1 MNQPPEIEERQP
13 VDSERRP
20 GALIRLQRVGTL
32 PWLAEFL
39 MFSPSLLAVLIM
51 LPRLFQPN
59 FGLLD
64 DGQTLRAAS
73 QIDGNW
79 TAALHMS
86 GDTGRFFPTYW
97 IYYYG
102 VFKIANASPLGFFA
116 VHCILLT
123 ATIAGL
129 IYFARLGG
137 ATRLQAGVAGLFFA
151 ASGPVIENFYTLSKA
166 EPIQVFFLLSS
177 LILMEHCARQTNVKR
192 QMMLALGIA
201 GALVLANTT
210 KETSLAMIPISAV
223 LLAVALVRK
232 HFRPEISAPR
242 PAVLFVLAS
251 GAAGAAFLLLRMHF
265 AIVAISSGSYTKAY
279 SFAHLGESAWRLV
292 GWVIRDFPQL
302 LPLGVFVSCSLMRRK
317 PFPGGLLFLSVIW
330 MFFWIGVYLP
340 WQSSLEYHLLPFAL
354 GAAIFMGL
362 AFGECAAAFRQ
373 PGQQTLKTGAVIC
386 LAVTV
391 WLTQF
396 TVVNNVTNARLQLTV
411 DRVNSK
417 LVNFLGKLPSGSHVL
432 INLPEPNEYVYEV
445 GIYLQ
450 DLKRRPDLS
459 VDYFRFQAAT
469 STEPTS
475 VYYVALPR
483 VTNQLFPSVR
493 VAVDESTATVMTE
506 CLRAYLGKEDA
517 AVYQAEGS
525 FSMLDVGLHR
535 ILCGLGLKGLD
546 CEIPRPFVESRT
558 FSYGWRVHRVE
569 RKVSQQAFP
578 GRYYA
583 GGRWELRTVTGAVQ
597 EIQFG
602 ENGDMPITG
611 DWNGDGST
619 QIGVFRPSDLTWR
632 LDVDKNGKADGVFR
646 FVGMRAG
653 DIPLVGDWDGNGT
666 ATPGFFRPED
676 VSWHLRNDNSTGSE
690 DLPVLHFGMPT
701 DIPVVGDWG
710 GNGRDTIGIYRPEN
724 GEVDLKNDLSPL
736 PAQIVF
742 RGPPNARPVVGKW
755 FAGKTHS
762 LAFVVGTQWKLR
774 PVNCP
779 VEALNPPADF
789 EFGSAEGSP
798 LGGKWRPKP

>member
-1 MNQPPEIEERQP
+1 M
-13 VDSERRP
+13 DAAAGRP
-20 GALIRLQRVGTL
+20 RSCG
-32 PWLAEFL
+32 LAELL
-39 MFSPSLLAVLIM
+39 MFSPILLAVLIM
-51 LPRLFQPN
+51 LPRLLQPN

-64 DGQTLRAAS
+64 DGATLRAAS
-73 QIDGNW
+73 QIDGDW
-79 TAALHMS
+79 TAPLHLS
-86 GDTGRFFPTYW
+86 GDTGRFFPMYW

-102 VFKIANASPLGFFA
+102 VFKIASASPLGFFA
-116 VHCILLT
+116 AHCILLT

-137 ATRLQAGVAGLFFA
+137 ATRLQAGMAGLFFA

-177 LILMEHCARQTNVKR
+177 LILMEHCARQTNVRR
-192 QMMLALGIA
+192 QLVFALGIA
-201 GALVLANTT
+201 GSLVLANTT
-210 KETSLAMIPISAV
+210 KETSLAVIPISAA

-232 HFRPEISAPR
+232 RFQPETRALR

-251 GAAGAAFLLLRMHF
+251 GAAGAAFLLLRRHF
-265 AIVAISSGSYTKAY
+265 ASIPISSGSYTKAY

-302 LPLGVFVSCSLMRRK
+302 LPLGVFASCSWVRRR
-317 PFPGGLLFLSVIW
+317 PFPGGLLLLSVIW

-340 WQSSLEYHLLPFAL
+340 WQASLEYHLLPFAL
-354 GAAIFMGL
+354 GAAVFTGL
-362 AFGECAAAFRQ
+362 AFGECAAVFRQ
-373 PGQQTLKTGAVIC
+373 AAQQTLKTVAVTC

-396 TVVNNVTNARLQLTV
+396 TVVNNVTNARLQLAV

-417 LVNFLGKLPSGSHVL
+417 LVSFLGKLPAGSHVL

-445 GIYLQ
+445 GIYLKE
-450 DLKRRPDLS
+450 LKRRPDLS

-475 VYYVALPR
+475 VYYVASPCIR
-483 VTNQLFPSVR
+483 NQLFPSVR
-493 VAVDESTATVMTE
+493 VAVHEPTVNAMTE
-506 CLRAYLGKEDA
+506 CLSAFLGEEDA
-517 AVYQAEGS
+517 SVYQAEGS
-525 FSMLDVGLHR
+525 LSMLDVGLHR
-535 ILCGLGLKGLD
+535 LLCELGLKGLD

-602 ENGDMPITG
+602 ENGDLPVAG

-619 QIGVFRPSDLTWR
+619 RIGVFRPSDLTWR
-632 LDVDKNGKADGVFR
+632 LDVDRNGKADAEFR
-646 FVGMRAG
+646 FEGMRAG

-666 ATPGFFRPED
+666 ATPGYFRPED
-676 VSWHLRNDNSTGSE
+676 ASWHLRNNNSTGSE
-690 DLPVLHFGMPT
+690 DWPVLHFGTPT
-701 DIPVVGDWG
+701 DIPVVGDWDG
-710 GNGRDTIGIYRPEN
+710 DGHDTIGIYRPEN

-742 RGPPNARPVVGKW
+742 QAPPNARPVVGKW
-755 FAGKTHS
+755 FGGRAHS
-762 LAFVVGTQWKLR
+762 FAFVVGTQWKLR

-779 VEALNPPADF
+779 VEVLNPPADF

-798 LGGKWRPKP
+798 LAGKWRPKP